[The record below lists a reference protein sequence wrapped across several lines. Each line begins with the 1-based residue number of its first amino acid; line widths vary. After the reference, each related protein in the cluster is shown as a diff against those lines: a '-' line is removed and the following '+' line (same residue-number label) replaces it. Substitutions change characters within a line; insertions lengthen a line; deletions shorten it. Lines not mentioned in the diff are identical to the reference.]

1 MNLKRMLPFMGL
13 TAMLFVSSCTNEDDY
28 STWRTKQGVNF
39 TSQITEASRA
49 TVDNTWTAGD
59 EIGIFRTT
67 AGSGLAEA
75 TEKNV
80 KYTAAPDGTL
90 TPAGDPIYHPA
101 TGASD
106 FVAYYPYQANLTGS
120 SVSVDVT
127 KQTEPTKIDLLY
139 SNNSTNVAAG
149 KNVNL
154 VFKHQLTQIVLN
166 ITADATITSTAGLTM
181 NLGNVPTTATLELAT
196 GVLTAGT
203 TMGTIQ
209 MNVTA
214 DGTKAVAILVPQ
226 ATGEGR
232 VLTFTLGGKTY
243 AYTFPVNTAFEGGT
257 KHVYNV
263 KMAVDNNTQKLTVS
277 FQGAS
282 ITDWVEKP
290 GDDITVTFPGEEQP
304 TPDPT
309 TPKVLF
315 SAPFQ
320 SGVDGFTEDYFSK
333 ATAISAVWTHAVYK
347 EVGYVKATAF
357 EGKPKNIKHA
367 TESRLVSPEIDL
379 TTATEPVLAFEHAAR
394 FFTSFTTEC
403 KVQIRIVGEN
413 TWADLSIPTQ
423 PTDSK
428 EWPYVNSGS
437 IDLSA
442 YKGKKVQIAFYYK
455 STAESAGTWQVRK
468 LTITDGASGTTP
480 APEEP
485 KPTPEEPKP
494 NPVEP
499 TPTPNPTEQTIFL
512 ETMGEGDV
520 STKPK
525 VDVYKGWSAKGN
537 DYTDLD
543 SAKKVD
549 VRSTK
554 TINPSLWFPAKGAG
568 NLKIS
573 GFDTTGY
580 TELLL
585 TFDMAGNK
593 AGMTSPL
600 KVFADDKEVTYPATA
615 LTGDNKYVS
624 VSVAI
629 PAGTKTLRFMSDAT
643 ANSQGTRLDNIKL
656 TGKK

>member
-181 NLGNVPTTATLELAT
+181 SLGNVPTTATLELAT

-320 SGVDGFTEDYFSK
+320 SGVDGFTEDYFNK

-347 EVGYVKATAF
+347 EVGYMKASAFLNNVKY
-357 EGKPKNIKHA
+357 A

-379 TTATEPVLAFEHAAR
+379 TTATAPVLAFEHTAK
-394 FFTSFTTEC
+394 FFGTFANEC
-403 KVQIRIVGEN
+403 KVQVREIG
-413 TWADLSIPTQ
+413 ADSWTDLTIPTQ
-423 PTDSK
+423 PTGKD
-428 EWPYVNSGS
+428 WTYVQSGD
-437 IDLSA
+437 IDLSV
-442 YKGKKVQIAFYYK
+442 YKGKKVQIALYYK
-455 STAESAGTWQVRK
+455 STAENAGTWQVRK

-512 ETMGEGDV
+512 ETMGEGDY
-520 STKPK
+520 SQKRPK
-525 VDVYKGWSAKGN
+525 VADFTDWSAKGN
-537 DYTDLD
+537 TYEDLA
-543 SAKKVD
+543 SVKKVD
-549 VRSTK
+549 VRSTS
-554 TINPSLWFPAKGAG
+554 TLNPNLWFPAKGAG

-629 PAGTKTLRFMSDAT
+629 PTGTKTLRFMSDAT

>member
-1 MNLKRMLPFMGL
+1 MGL

-166 ITADATITSTAGLTM
+166 ITADATIASTAGLTVS
-181 NLGNVPTTATLELAT
+181 LGNVPTTAALELAT

-214 DGTKAVAILVPQ
+214 EGTKATAILVPQ
-226 ATGEGR
+226 AKGEGR

-315 SAPFQ
+315 NAPFQ

-333 ATAISAVWTHAVYK
+333 AAEVASVWSHAVIK
-347 EVGYVKATAF
+347 GTGVAKGTAF
-357 EGKPKNIKHA
+357 LSKDKKVA
-367 TESRLVSPEIDL
+367 TESRFVSPEIDL
-379 TTATEPVLAFEHAAR
+379 IVAQTPVL
-394 FFTSFTTEC
+394 SFSHTANFVGTFADEC
-403 KVQIRIVGEN
+403 KVQVRVVGEQVWKEL
-413 TWADLSIPTQ
+413 TIPNH
-423 PTDSK
+423 PTGKDWKFVDSG
-428 EWPYVNSGS
+428 N

-442 YKGKKVQIAFYYK
+442 YNGKKIQIALYYK
-455 STAESAGTWQVRK
+455 STTVNVGTWQVRK
-468 LTITDGASGTTP
+468 LTITDGAGGTTP
-480 APEEP
+480 A
-485 KPTPEEPKP
+485 PEEPKP

-512 ETMGEGDV
+512 ETMGEGDY
-520 STKPK
+520 SKNRPK
-525 VDVYKGWSAKGN
+525 VADFKDWSAKGN
-537 DYTDLD
+537 TYEDLD
-543 SAKKVD
+543 SLKKVD
-549 VRSTK
+549 IRSTS
-554 TINPSLWFPAKGAG
+554 TLNPNLWFPAKGTG
-568 NLKIS
+568 NLKVS

-600 KVFADDKEVTYPATA
+600 KVFADDKKVTYPATA

-629 PAGTKTLRFMSDAT
+629 PTGTKTLRFMSDAT